1 MPAAAIHSNTSGLA
15 EKQDCDTAVP
25 ATRLSVLLICDDQRG
40 HANTVLD
47 HIAALSRCSRHDVRV
62 FNPCG
67 MAGSRYLDL
76 EEFDV
81 VVLHYSL
88 VIISD
93 HYLSPAFQEQIRRFT
108 GLKIQFLQDEY
119 RWVDAITAK
128 MRDLGIHVLFTLL
141 QPERIAAVY
150 DDRRLPG
157 VHKITTLAGYV
168 PDYLARCTV
177 PPLAQRPIDI
187 GYRGRTLPYWL
198 GRLAQEK
205 VWIAQGVLS
214 RAPQYNLKCDIGW
227 REDDRIYGQ
236 RWIDFIASCRA
247 TLGTESGAS
256 ITDFDGMLEKR
267 TKAYLAEA
275 PTATFED
282 VTRDVIGPYDGIIP
296 VTAISPRVLEAAA
309 LRTALILF
317 PGEYSGAIRP
327 WEHYIPLAKDFSNMD
342 EVVNKLRDVRFL
354 EALTDR
360 AYLDLVASGRYS
372 QRALTSIFDE
382 TVSRYGRRTGK
393 RRKLCYRLASL
404 ERPCAVANMKA
415 KTALRPYL
423 LIPQNIVKASSAL
436 VRMLAIRVGRK
447 TLWAF
452 VKEPHIRQTARF
464 GELLRD
470 VLKLAVVGQVPDWRR
485 SSTSFEIRCEYH
497 RERGALVLI
506 SQPLPA
512 GRQPCAC
519 VPPTLSLEQIRS
531 IVWNHSAVG
540 GMVRYRLWP
549 IGSLAVCVGDYD
561 LHTFEGLLE
570 FARCRPKL
578 AWKLFEELLRCP
590 AAAMSSTMEA
600 PGQ

>member
-1 MPAAAIHSNTSGLA
+1 
-15 EKQDCDTAVP
+15 
-25 ATRLSVLLICDDQRG
+25 
-40 HANTVLD
+40 
-47 HIAALSRCSRHDVRV
+47 
-62 FNPCG
+62 
-67 MAGSRYLDL
+67 
-76 EEFDV
+76 
-81 VVLHYSL
+81 
-88 VIISD
+88 
-93 HYLSPAFQEQIRRFT
+93 
-108 GLKIQFLQDEY
+108 
-119 RWVDAITAK
+119 
-128 MRDLGIHVLFTLL
+128 
-141 QPERIAAVY
+141 
-150 DDRRLPG
+150 
-157 VHKITTLAGYV
+157 
-168 PDYLARCTV
+168 
-177 PPLAQRPIDI
+177 
-187 GYRGRTLPYWL
+187 
-198 GRLAQEK
+198 
-205 VWIAQGVLS
+205 
-214 RAPQYNLKCDIGW
+214 
-227 REDDRIYGQ
+227 
-236 RWIDFIASCRA
+236 
-247 TLGTESGAS
+247 
-256 ITDFDGMLEKR
+256 
-267 TKAYLAEA
+267 
-275 PTATFED
+275 
-282 VTRDVIGPYDGIIP
+282 
-296 VTAISPRVLEAAA
+296 
-309 LRTALILF
+309 
-317 PGEYSGAIRP
+317 
-327 WEHYIPLAKDFSNMD
+327 
-342 EVVNKLRDVRFL
+342 
-354 EALTDR
+354 
-360 AYLDLVASGRYS
+360 
-372 QRALTSIFDE
+372 
-382 TVSRYGRRTGK
+382 
-393 RRKLCYRLASL
+393 
-404 ERPCAVANMKA
+404 MKA